1 MASTRRPTY
10 RPARPAAR
18 DSGAGP
24 DAGAARGSGAGSG
37 SDGRNPE
44 VITASKGVPESA
56 AQEKHGSTPKDRT
69 PKAKTPKARTPKDA
83 APSATTRTARG
94 QDKPAKAPWAR
105 LKRQEAKNPG
115 TTATGAAGAENTGP
129 GKSGP
134 DKSSPDRS
142 SPDNVLAFPEP
153 RGRRIRRNIV
163 VAACVTA
170 VLVAGLI
177 AAAVYSPVLAVQSV
191 SVTGTKLLKPAQ
203 VQAALKPLLGTPL
216 PQVSG
221 SEVES
226 LLKPLVQIKSVTT
239 QAHPPSVLVVH
250 VQERVP
256 VALVKRGND
265 YMLVDVDGVKLGT
278 TADPT
283 SVKLPLIDGGAGTIG
298 KDLFQATAEVLGALP
313 ANVLAKLSNASAKS
327 VDAVELKLL
336 DGQTVVW
343 GNAGEKELKA
353 RVLEALLKM
362 PADPA
367 NPVNTYDVSVPRH
380 PVTR

>member
-10 RPARPAAR
+10 RPAKPPVRET
-18 DSGAGP
+18 DAGR
-24 DAGAARGSGAGSG
+24 DAGAARDAGAVRAGG
-37 SDGRNPE
+37 SDGGKPA
-44 VITASKGVPESA
+44 VITASKGIPESA
-56 AQEKHGSTPKDRT
+56 AQEKAQGIKAQGGKAQSGAPKDKT
-69 PKAKTPKARTPKDA
+69 PKAKMQP
-83 APSATTRTARG
+83 
-94 QDKPAKAPWAR
+94 KPAKAPWAR
-105 LKRQEAKNPG
+105 LKSQDATKPG
-115 TTATGAAGAENTGP
+115 AAAAGAA
-129 GKSGP
+129 SP
-134 DKSSPDRS
+134 DGTSPDRT

-153 RGRRIRRNIV
+153 RGRRIRRNII
-163 VAACVTA
+163 VAACIT
-170 VLVAGLI
+170 VALMAALI
-177 AAAVYSPVLAVQSV
+177 AAAIYSPVLAVHSV

-216 PQVSG
+216 PQVSD
-221 SEVES
+221 SEVDS

-256 VALVKRGND
+256 VALVKRGNE
-265 YMLVDVDGVKLGT
+265 YLLVDVDGVKLGT

-283 SVKLPLIDGGAGTIG
+283 SVKLPVIDGGAGTIG

-353 RVLEALLKM
+353 RVLEALLKV

-367 NPVNTYDVSVPRH
+367 NPVNTYDVSAPRH